1 MITKA
6 ANAITERVKTPDVY
20 EEFSFAIQKFSINP
34 PSINIQIRLIE
45 KTGYFD
51 YNRHLRV
58 CSRYEAKTLL
68 ESATEEVDTIID
80 VDIVP
85 GTCKHFYIITFSY

>member
-6 ANAITERVKTPDVY
+6 ANAITERVNTSDVY

-51 YNRHLRV
+51 YNRHLRN
-58 CSRYEAKTLL
+58 RMWDEAKTVL
-68 ESATEEVDTIID
+68 ESATAEVDTIID

-85 GTCKHFYIITFSY
+85 GTCKHFYMLSFS